1 VAREESAAMRYRV
14 RPQENGGLGDW
25 LVGLVGQVVELGIAL
40 VFVLLLLWIVLRAMG
55 GL

>member
-1 VAREESAAMRYRV
+1 MRYRV
-14 RPQENGGLGDW
+14 RSQEDRGLDDW

-40 VFVLLLLWIVLRAMG
+40 ACVLLLLWIVLRAMG